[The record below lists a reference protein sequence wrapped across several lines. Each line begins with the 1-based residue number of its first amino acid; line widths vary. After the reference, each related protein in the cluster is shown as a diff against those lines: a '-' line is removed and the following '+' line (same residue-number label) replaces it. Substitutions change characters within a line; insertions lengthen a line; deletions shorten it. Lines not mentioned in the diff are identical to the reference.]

1 MTKLET
7 LWGVYPLPD
16 NGVPNLQRYAATVDR
31 IGRERFMRGETASA
45 VPVEYDL
52 DERETGVVVRVI
64 ATSKL
69 EIV

>member
-1 MTKLET
+1 MAKLET

-31 IGRERFMRGETASA
+31 IGRERFMRGETA
-45 VPVEYDL
+45 VPVEYP

-64 ATSKL
+64 A
-69 EIV
+69 